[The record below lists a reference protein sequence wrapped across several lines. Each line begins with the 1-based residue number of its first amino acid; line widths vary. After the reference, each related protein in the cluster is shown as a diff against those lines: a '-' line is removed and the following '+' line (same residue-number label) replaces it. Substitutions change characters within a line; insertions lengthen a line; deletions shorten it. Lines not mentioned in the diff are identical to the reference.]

1 MIPRHI
7 KALLSAV
14 LLMISATLTGSRAVA
29 RPSPPQPERI
39 VAIGDLHG
47 DFDAWRAI
55 ARAAHL
61 IDDKGRWTGQ
71 RTVLVQTGDIVDR
84 GPDSLKIIRDLMRL
98 ELEAAHAGGR
108 VIVLVGNH
116 EAMMVTD
123 DLRYVHPGEYA
134 AFVDRQ
140 SGRRRDQTFA
150 GSKQAIE
157 AAYRRLDATLS
168 AAAIRDLWLAANK
181 LGQIEYQAAWSPS
194 GELGRWIIGK
204 PAIVRLGSTL
214 FVHGGL
220 SPTYAAVPL
229 DEINRRVKAALLAR
243 EIAPGSIINDP
254 LGPLWYRG
262 LAGLPVEG
270 AAASTPPQPI
280 AQQLDIIL
288 SASSAKRIVIGHT
301 PLLRGVEVSQGG
313 RLVRI
318 DSGISRAYSGV
329 PGYVEILG
337 DRVIPHN
344 VLRPTAIVAQG
355 GKP

>member
-1 MIPRHI
+1 MIPQHL
-7 KALLSAV
+7 KSWLSALL
-14 LLMISATLTGSRAVA
+14 LLVGVTLTGAPALAGPGVTPA
-29 RPSPPQPERI
+29 RI

-55 ARAAHL
+55 ARAAKL
-61 IDDKGRWTGQ
+61 IDDAGRWTGQ
-71 RTVLVQTGDIVDR
+71 KTVLVQTGDIVDR

-98 ELEAAHAGGR
+98 EREAARAGGR

-123 DLRYVHPGEYA
+123 DLRYVHPGEFA

-140 SGRRRDQTFA
+140 SARRRDQVFA
-150 GSKQAIE
+150 ANRLAIE
-157 AAYRRLDATLS
+157 AAYRRQDATLT
-168 AAAIRDLWLAANK
+168 APAIRDRWLARTK
-181 LGQIEYQAAWSPS
+181 LGQLEYEAAWAPT

-220 SPTYAAVPL
+220 SPAYAAVPL
-229 DEINRRVKAALLAR
+229 DDINRRVKAALLAR
-243 EIAPGSIINDP
+243 ETAVESIINDP
-254 LGPLWYRG
+254 AGPLWYRG

-270 AAASTPPQPI
+270 APAPAVPLLPI
-280 AQQLDIIL
+280 AEQLDIVL
-288 SASSAKRIVIGHT
+288 KAAAAQRIVIGHT
-301 PLLRGVEVSQGG
+301 PLLRGVQVSEGG

-337 DRVIPHN
+337 ERVFTHN
-344 VLRPTAIVAQG
+344 VPRPPGTAAG

>member
-1 MIPRHI
+1 MIPQHI
-7 KALLSAV
+7 KSWLSAI
-14 LLMISATLTGSRAVA
+14 LLMISATLIGSPAA
-29 RPSPPQPERI
+29 TRPTPPHPARI

-55 ARAAHL
+55 ARAAHI

-98 ELEAAHAGGR
+98 EHEAERAGGR

-123 DLRYVHPGEYA
+123 DLRYVHPGEFA

-140 SGRRRDQTFA
+140 SGRRRDQVFA
-150 GSKQAIE
+150 ANKQAIE
-157 AAYRRLDATLS
+157 AAYRRQDATLS
-168 AAAIRDLWLAANK
+168 AAAIRDRWLAVTK
-181 LGQIEYQAAWSPS
+181 LGQLEYQAAWSLT

-204 PAIVRLGSTL
+204 PAIVRLGATL

-229 DEINRRVKAALLAR
+229 DEINRRVKAALMAR
-243 EIAPGSIINDP
+243 ETAVESIINDP

-270 AAASTPPQPI
+270 AAASAPPQPI
-280 AQQLDIIL
+280 AQQLDIVL
-288 SASSAKRIVIGHT
+288 KAAAARRMVIGHT

-337 DRVIPHN
+337 DRAVAHN
-344 VLRPTAIVAQG
+344 VPRPTAIVAQG